1 MQMRKDRYDETANA
15 CHGCRAVCGDVFAD
29 TSQAFSSNEHHGQA
43 ERNTT
48 WLPKSENHT
57 EDDIPDTEHAS
68 LDRTKTAVR
77 SIAQHR

>member
-1 MQMRKDRYDETANA
+1 MTKKFGSSLSMQMRKDRYDETAN
-15 CHGCRAVCGDVFAD
+15 
-29 TSQAFSSNEHHGQA
+29 AFSSNEHHGQA